1 MKRLLY
7 LLFAILLGTNA
18 AMAQLKS
25 NEHDKDIDIELLRKL
40 QIAQLAITQLY
51 VDSVDQNKLV
61 EDAINGMLEKLDPHS
76 SYSNAQQTKKLNE
89 PLEGNFEGIGVQ
101 FNMLED
107 TLVVIQTISKGPSE
121 KAGIVAGDRFVTCD
135 DVTIAGVKMERD
147 SIMRMLRG
155 PKGTKVKL
163 GVKRNGNKDLI
174 YFTLKRDKI
183 PVNTLGASYMI
194 TPKTGYIELDRFG
207 AISGKEVKEAIAQ
220 LQRQGMQNLILDL
233 TANGG
238 GYLGAAFEV
247 ADQFLEKNDLVVY
260 TEGRT
265 TPRQVFHAEGGGL
278 FTQGK
283 LAILVSEYS
292 ASAAEIVAGAIQ
304 DHDRGTIIGRRTF
317 GKGLVQRPI
326 DLPDG
331 SMIRLT
337 VSHYYTPS
345 GRCIQKPYVKGQ
357 HDEYSQDLNNRF
369 THGELTSID
378 SIHLDSTKVYHTLR
392 EGRTVY
398 GGGGIMPDVF
408 VPLDTT
414 TYTKLYT
421 GIRRLGLIN
430 SASLR
435 YIDRNRKKIRAEYP
449 DFSNFIQHYEVP
461 QSLIDDIIAQAA
473 EKDVK
478 PKDDEELQATVPD
491 LKFTLKAL
499 VAYDIWDRNEY
510 FRIINEKSDIVKRAL
525 EVLESGS

>member
-18 AMAQLKS
+18 AMAQQKS

-207 AISGKEVKEAIAQ
+207 ATSGKEVKEAIAQ
-220 LQRQGMQNLILDL
+220 LQRQGMQNL
-233 TANGG
+233 
-238 GYLGAAFEV
+238 
-247 ADQFLEKNDLVVY
+247 
-260 TEGRT
+260 RT
-265 TPRQVFHAEGGGL
+265 TPSCLPWYRRHD
-278 FTQGK
+278 
-283 LAILVSEYS
+283 SCPSPCS
-292 ASAAEIVAGAIQ
+292 A
-304 DHDRGTIIGRRTF
+304 
-317 GKGLVQRPI
+317 
-326 DLPDG
+326 LPAYAVC
-331 SMIRLT
+331 LHCP
-337 VSHYYTPS
+337 V
-345 GRCIQKPYVKGQ
+345 
-357 HDEYSQDLNNRF
+357 L
-369 THGELTSID
+369 
-378 SIHLDSTKVYHTLR
+378 HL
-392 EGRTVY
+392 
-398 GGGGIMPDVF
+398 
-408 VPLDTT
+408 
-414 TYTKLYT
+414 
-421 GIRRLGLIN
+421 
-430 SASLR
+430 LR
-435 YIDRNRKKIRAEYP
+435 YSR
-449 DFSNFIQHYEVP
+449 QWVC
-461 QSLIDDIIAQAA
+461 L
-473 EKDVK
+473 
-478 PKDDEELQATVPD
+478 
-491 LKFTLKAL
+491 
-499 VAYDIWDRNEY
+499 
-510 FRIINEKSDIVKRAL
+510 
-525 EVLESGS
+525 

>member
-207 AISGKEVKEAIAQ
+207 ATSGKEVKEAIAQ

-369 THGELTSID
+369 THGELT
-378 SIHLDSTKVYHTLR
+378 L
-392 EGRTVY
+392 
-398 GGGGIMPDVF
+398 
-408 VPLDTT
+408 
-414 TYTKLYT
+414 
-421 GIRRLGLIN
+421 
-430 SASLR
+430 
-435 YIDRNRKKIRAEYP
+435 
-449 DFSNFIQHYEVP
+449 
-461 QSLIDDIIAQAA
+461 SLIHI
-473 EKDVK
+473 
-478 PKDDEELQATVPD
+478 
-491 LKFTLKAL
+491 
-499 VAYDIWDRNEY
+499 
-510 FRIINEKSDIVKRAL
+510 
-525 EVLESGS
+525 